1 MVKCPK
7 KQTVHPWNE
16 GTGGDG
22 CCLEVPVALAKA
34 QSFQIMSDYQ
44 FTGKYVRVRMRRF
57 FEGQHKHVF
66 IGRVIAETPAC
77 LLLYARSFHFRK
89 IVGLDSIAGKP
100 VTESAGLSAGAMAE
114 RAIPWA
120 SIEFAQVLEDS
131 VNFEAPAVWGENG
144 NIVLDNKQNTLV
156 TTSRDHGE

>member
-1 MVKCPK
+1 M
-7 KQTVHPWNE
+7 T
-16 GTGGDG
+16 
-22 CCLEVPVALAKA
+22 
-34 QSFQIMSDYQ
+34 DYQ
-44 FTGKYVRVRMRRF
+44 FTGKYMRVRMRRF

-77 LLLYARSFHFRK
+77 LLLCARSFHFRK
-89 IVGLDSIAGKP
+89 ILEMDSIPGKS
-100 VTESAGLSAGAMAE
+100 VTESAGLSAGDVAE

-144 NIVLDNKQNTLV
+144 NIVLNNKQNTLV

>member
-1 MVKCPK
+1 
-7 KQTVHPWNE
+7 
-16 GTGGDG
+16 
-22 CCLEVPVALAKA
+22 
-34 QSFQIMSDYQ
+34 MSDYQ

-57 FEGQHKHVF
+57 FEGQHKH
-66 IGRVIAETPAC
+66 E
-77 LLLYARSFHFRK
+77 

-100 VTESAGLSAGAMAE
+100 VAESAGLSAGSMAE